1 MTTLAYAPPTYR
13 LSWIRRV
20 VGFVLCLAWLAAL
33 AAYGLARIL
42 GDNVF
47 LKSHFGNPLTGAG
60 ILFILAALISIVL
73 FPVRNSAVQR
83 ATPLVRFALIGVAA
97 LSLAGAGLIHGFKIF
112 AYNPQVV
119 ATSPDGMRR
128 VALIDI
134 GKYSELH
141 VWVGTGLGTKD
152 VANLGAPCEFDTA
165 AFTSNSTFHVSGG
178 LGDVDIRLDPATGA
192 PLDGL
197 GHTCPVETR

>member
-13 LSWIRRV
+13 LSWTRRI
-20 VGFVLCLAWLAAL
+20 VGTVLCLAWLAAL
-33 AAYGLARIL
+33 VAYGLARAFT
-42 GDNVF
+42 DNVF
-47 LKSHFGNPLTGAG
+47 LTSHFGNFLTGAG
-60 ILFILAALISIVL
+60 ILLVLGALISVVL
-73 FPVRNSAVQR
+73 FPVRNSTVQR
-83 ATPLVRFALIGVAA
+83 ARPMIRFALIGVAA
-97 LSLAGAGLIHGFKIF
+97 LSFAGAGLIHGFKIV

-128 VALIDI
+128 VALVDV
-134 GKYSELH
+134 GMYSELH

-152 VANLGAPCEFDTA
+152 VANLGPPCEFDTA
-165 AFTSNSTFHVSGG
+165 AFTSNSAFHVSSG

-197 GHTCPVETR
+197 GHTCPVEQR